1 MKEWRIGTFK
11 IIDTRV
17 SFYSRGARLLPPGPE
32 SSFHTFEGGVQDFH
46 MNYVLVLLGLL
57 AVLWLFDNCIILIL
71 LGVGWLALV
80 PVGCGLLWVGG

>member
-1 MKEWRIGTFK
+1 MGGFGGRLCRWQSIEPGALKEWRIGTFK

-57 AVLWLFDNCIILIL
+57 AVLWLFYNCII
-71 LGVGWLALV
+71 
-80 PVGCGLLWVGG
+80 